1 LVYGKALGAVSLDKL
16 RTTQIKAWLNDQ
28 IDTDG
33 DEEDLRKSKDS
44 ANRNLTALKAA
55 LNLALRDRLVATD
68 AGWKTVTRFPNAG
81 RRREQY
87 LTTDDR
93 AALIDTCDA
102 DLALLV
108 QALMLTA
115 ARPGEVASANVRDLN
130 FALGT
135 ITLSGKTGK
144 RTVTL
149 STTAR
154 EFFAVE
160 AKGKLPGAPLLT
172 DSFGNRWNKDSWKKR
187 FREAVRAAKLPEAV
201 VMYTLR
207 HVAIS
212 EMIAGGVDTFIVA
225 KLSGTSTA
233 MIDKHYGHLRHEQT
247 RARLDAVAMM

>member
-1 LVYGKALGAVSLDKL
+1 MRPAGIEPATPAFGGRVGDQLD
-16 RTTQIKAWLNDQ
+16 TG
-28 IDTDG
+28 G

-55 LNLALRDRLVATD
+55 LNLALHDRLVAID

-87 LTTDDR
+87 LTNDDR
-93 AALIDTCDA
+93 TALIEHCDA
-102 DLALLV
+102 DLAALV

-115 ARPGEVASANVRDLN
+115 VRLGEIASANVGDFNHTQGTLTLN
-130 FALGT
+130 
-135 ITLSGKTGK
+135 GKTGK

-149 STTAR
+149 STTTR
-154 EFFAVE
+154 ELFAAE
-160 AKGKLPGAPLLT
+160 AKGKLPSAPLLA
-172 DSFGNRWNKDSWKKR
+172 DAFGNRWNKDSWKKR
-187 FREAVRAAKLPEAV
+187 FKAAAKAAKLPGNV

-212 EMIAGGVDTFIVA
+212 EMIAGGIDTFVVA
-225 KLSGTSTA
+225 KLAGSSTA
-233 MIDKHYGHLRHEQT
+233 MIDKRDGHLRHEQT